1 MYIPTGSLWSTPEV
15 TLVGDSNSLINL
27 VSSDA
32 KIIKSHN
39 PDIGKTTFDVYG
51 EVEMMDVSLKIS
63 TGILGQL
70 MLGTENK
77 EFPFP
82 GNFDINVKSGANLIV
97 DLGIKLL
104 PGARVTVDEG
114 AQARITENGRIAIY
128 DANEYVRNIG
138 YHPQV
143 QQHQHKELFNL
154 LSRAF
159 NVCYY

>member
-1 MYIPTGSLWSTPEV
+1 MEYPEV

-27 VSSDA
+27 VSNDA

-39 PDIGKTTFDVYG
+39 PDIGKTSFDVYG
-51 EVEMMDVSLKIS
+51 NVEMMDVSLSINV
-63 TGILGQL
+63 LGL
-70 MLGTENK
+70 PINASTENK

-114 AQARITENGRIAIY
+114 AQVRITNNGRIAIY
-128 DANEYVRNIG
+128 DANEYVRGITTL
-138 YHPQV
+138 QV
-143 QQHQHKELFNL
+143 QQHQHKELFQPTLMELQRLPL
-154 LSRAF
+154 LIIMDILL
-159 NVCYY
+159 